1 MLINVYNQSK
11 NCFLFQLRQIQVIFI
26 DFYLNTLIFFNK
38 FTTKLGSSNQQGGDM
53 EWFDDVSKD
62 FDDIFK
68 NLQDG
73 ESKVEFPEYEDSDYR
88 GEIFMIVSL

>member
-1 MLINVYNQSK
+1 
-11 NCFLFQLRQIQVIFI
+11 
-26 DFYLNTLIFFNK
+26 
-38 FTTKLGSSNQQGGDM
+38 M

-73 ESKVEFPEYEDSDYR
+73 EAKVEFPEYEAADHR
-88 GEIFMIVSL
+88 GGVFMIVSL